1 MQSINVPFVYRK
13 YFKLR
18 NEVCKDDITVLNKFK
33 VIQLKEKLQNDAHNC
48 GVYCLKVP
56 IPMAICTYTVLI
68 IKAYWCKPIWLNIY
82 YEEETSVNILL
93 DTVIL
98 MKLECR

>member
-18 NEVCKDDITVLNKFK
+18 NEVCKDDIIVLNKFK
-33 VIQLKEKLQNDAHNC
+33 VIQLKEKLQNDTHNYR
-48 GVYCLKVP
+48 VYCLKVYLWL
-56 IPMAICTYTVLI
+56 CTYTVLI
-68 IKAYWCKPIWLNIY
+68 IKAYWCKPRWLNIY
-82 YEEETSVNILL
+82 YEAETSVNILL